1 MSEYRDK
8 FIELSRYTPADVA
21 DDEDKQDH
29 FRMGLSGP
37 IKYQLLCHTFGD
49 FQELVDNAI
58 KVEHARK
65 KMGDMKRKMDTKGQS
80 SNNRPC
86 FTPPQGTPF
95 HAGG

>member
-1 MSEYRDK
+1 M
-8 FIELSRYTPADVA
+8 A

-65 KMGDMKRKMDTKGQS
+65 KMGDMKKEDGYE
-80 SNNRPC
+80 
-86 FTPPQGTPF
+86 G
-95 HAGG
+95 AV